1 MPQYLF
7 FGIGGRSSKYD
18 DNNDGVVTVAS
29 QLPRWAQDQ
38 SRAVIGFNENH
49 MGILNSAEV
58 EAKLWPLLK

>member
-1 MPQYLF
+1 
-7 FGIGGRSSKYD
+7 
-18 DNNDGVVTVAS
+18 VVTVAS

-49 MGILNSAEV
+49 MGILSSAEV